1 MGWAYFVLGLVFIVV
16 VIPMWLRL
24 HYRRRET
31 DAAGLSAD
39 ERRELEALRDRA
51 RRLEERL
58 SALERVLSA
67 QTPPSNG

>member
-39 ERRELEALRDRA
+39 ERRDLEGLRDRA

-58 SALERVLSA
+58 SALERVL
-67 QTPPSNG
+67 PPESPR